1 VTPHTF
7 VLLNKTDLLP
17 TSALA
22 PTALPQHGW
31 AVSLTSQ
38 AGTDD
43 FLAGLAKA
51 LQDRYQLLQDADSED
66 ASAPLITHARHRAH
80 LESALGFLEA
90 FLDTRGVEDIV
101 LGAEELRYAAQAI
114 GKISGLVDVEDVLDV
129 IFHQFC
135 IGK

>member
-1 VTPHTF
+1 MIHMPR
-7 VLLNKTDLLP
+7 
-17 TSALA
+17 
-22 PTALPQHGW
+22 
-31 AVSLTSQ
+31 
-38 AGTDD
+38 
-43 FLAGLAKA
+43 
-51 LQDRYQLLQDADSED
+51 RYQLLQDADSED